1 MEVISFSYAVP
12 LVVLAAT
19 VVFLVVKLAD
29 RPFNGRR
36 PPGPAALPIIGHLHL
51 LDRKVHQSFDKLCK
65 KYGPVISLR
74 FGSTHAIVVSTV
86 EAAAEFF
93 KNHDLVFGNRPQS
106 RASRRFA
113 YDSAGFAFAPY
124 GAYWRFVKKL
134 AITELLSA
142 RTVEQLLPLRRQ
154 ELVDLLG
161 RLLQAAE
168 RKVKVDVSHELIKM
182 TNNTVAR
189 MATGRTCAPAEG
201 ESGDPEESM
210 KLVKQVAELIG
221 SFNLSDHVWLPRGWD
236 LQGCNRRIEDV
247 LHRYDT
253 MMERII
259 KQKEATRGARRGG
272 GATLDLLDILL
283 DLSENKGANIK
294 LTREN
299 IKGIILDILV
309 AGSDSSAVTLEW
321 ALTELINH
329 PEMLQ
334 KAREEVDRVVGRERL
349 VEEADISGLP
359 YVQAV
364 IRETLRLHP
373 AAAFVSRESRKDTT
387 IYGYNIPAG
396 TSLFVN
402 IWSLGKDPSQWDD
415 PLEFRPERFFS
426 SADDGQELKQQ
437 QLRSLP
443 FGGGRRICPGA
454 GLAQQ
459 VVHTALTALLQCFDW
474 QHVGRQ
480 DLEEG
485 IGLVVA
491 RANPLVCVPVARSN
505 PMPANRMGF

>member
-12 LVVLAAT
+12 LVVLVAT
-19 VVFLVVKLAD
+19 VVFLVVKRAD

-51 LDRKVHQSFDKLCK
+51 LDPKVHQSFDKLCE

-74 FGSTHAIVVSTV
+74 FGSTHAVFVSTV

-154 ELVDLLG
+154 EL
-161 RLLQAAE
+161 

-334 KAREEVDRVVGRERL
+334 KAREEVDRVVGRDRL

-359 YVQAV
+359 NVQAV

-396 TSLFVN
+396 TSLFPV
-402 IWSLGKDPSQWDD
+402 G
-415 PLEFRPERFFS
+415 RPAGVPPGEVLLQ
-426 SADDGQELKQQ
+426 ADNGQELKQE

-474 QHVGRQ
+474 QPY
-480 DLEEG
+480 G
-485 IGLVVA
+485 ILG
-491 RANPLVCVPVARSN
+491 
-505 PMPANRMGF
+505 